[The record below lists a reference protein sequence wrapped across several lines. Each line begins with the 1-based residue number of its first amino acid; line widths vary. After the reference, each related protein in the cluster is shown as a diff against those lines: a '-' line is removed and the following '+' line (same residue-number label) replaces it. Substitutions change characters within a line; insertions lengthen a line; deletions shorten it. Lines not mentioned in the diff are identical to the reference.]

1 MLHDVLK
8 ELDMSNLVVENAVKG
23 AVCVTAREDRFVG
36 TGDAIAKTL
45 QTMVTTAEGFI
56 REDFDGGH
64 LQFLFGNKSSIA
76 PNIQR
81 AFGLM
86 RA

>member
-1 MLHDVLK
+1 LLDVLK
-8 ELDMSNLVVENAVKG
+8 ELDMSRLVVDNVVKG

-36 TGDAIAKTL
+36 DGDAIAKTL
-45 QTMVTTAEGFI
+45 RHMVSSDEGFI

-64 LQFLFGNKSSIA
+64 LQFLFSNKSSIA

-81 AFGLM
+81 AFGLI

>member
-1 MLHDVLK
+1 
-8 ELDMSNLVVENAVKG
+8 
-23 AVCVTAREDRFVG
+23 
-36 TGDAIAKTL
+36 
-45 QTMVTTAEGFI
+45 MVTTAEGFI

-81 AFGLM
+81 AFDLM

>member
-1 MLHDVLK
+1 MIFATKVAFLALDLALEGCRRGACDVRRC
-8 ELDMSNLVVENAVKG
+8 A
-23 AVCVTAREDRFVG
+23 
-36 TGDAIAKTL
+36 GDAIAKTL

-81 AFGLM
+81 AFDLM